1 MLPLPI
7 PLHCN
12 LTCSVR
18 IGENKT
24 RSFSYSRG
32 VRPGYI
38 LTPLLFNFYINN
50 LPYLSSKGQNH
61 PLQFNISIIICST
74 EKRDGGSEISPV
86 AIFILEILNHN
97 RLCWVIKQMKSS

>member
-1 MLPLPI
+1 MLPLPL

-38 LTPLLFNFYINN
+38 LTPLLFNFI
-50 LPYLSSKGQNH
+50 L

-86 AIFILEILNHN
+86 VIFILEILHHN
-97 RLCWVIKQMKSS
+97 RLCWGIKQMKSS